1 MRRYRLTWPVRET
14 ALPRGRGAV
23 AGRPPL

>member
-14 ALPRGRGAV
+14 ALPRGAALWRG
-23 AGRPPL
+23 GLP